1 MSCVLPFSERG
12 SVIGDWK
19 DCAHNS
25 RVEGIHKKR
34 LVICCDGTWNNAN
47 EGKPPTNVSRLATVV
62 AQKCCSGMPQL
73 VYYHRG
79 AGTDAS
85 TGAQLLGGIFGTGVV
100 EDIRDVYRFIC
111 DNYSPDDE
119 IVIVGFSRGAFTAR
133 SVADMVC
140 SIGLLNGFGLYH
152 FHKIFED
159 YQNFSKWDDRSFD
172 KESDLRAFGADSIRS
187 LQLQEY
193 DEDLMQELSKSN
205 NANRE
210 KVDWEKVDWKK
221 HEEADQAA
229 TKLRKMWFE
238 ECKSGRKSR
247 GNNGS
252 SAADRLEKISEWYL
266 EKLRLFKMI
275 HCKLDHET
283 GWWLPRKIEID
294 AIGVWDTVGSLGIPK
309 GLRLFD
315 WYQPGRS
322 ATEIRFAS
330 LRVHRNV
337 RHAFHAL
344 ALDEWRKD
352 FTPTLWAMPD
362 EKKEEDKGGE
372 NEQGRRKKKEKKTQL
387 RQVWFPG
394 SHSDVGGGGDDL
406 HISTISLAWMADQ
419 LSSVGVEFVPTEMKR
434 LFRAVELEAVTA
446 RWALGRTFAPP
457 LITSIPD
464 RLRDGISYPVN
475 ALLGW
480 NKHRGTRQPGL
491 TKDDHQE
498 HRLRNTNEL
507 IHPSVRI
514 RYLYK
519 GRLVSKGQEEENKT
533 TWDCPALTSP
543 ENGYRLRL
551 IQKHRPFFARN
562 ANHINDS
569 TYNTLVG
576 AIQSVHGQD
585 GVDNKHSKIA
595 KQLPFESSLRNPYPD
610 EQWTW
615 ETAEKSQHRAAEGW
629 VWERWDHEKK
639 QSERL
644 FEEHVG
650 MWERLYM
657 ETNRIHLGREE
668 KDWVATMP
676 KHGWAHS
683 IQKRVTKASGHV
695 VSGVRDSALS
705 AVKAPFKL
713 AKKVVYM
720 ARATLGGAVQL
731 LNPYSSHPK
740 LRLFQP
746 NSKYPEVEQRHK
758 GYGLHDLVVWQQGD
772 KRWYEPKKPS
782 AS

>member
-1 MSCVLPFSERG
+1 MSCVLHPSERG
-12 SVIGDWK
+12 YIAGDWK

-25 RVEGIHKKR
+25 RVEGTHKKR

-85 TGAQLLGGIFGTGVV
+85 MGARLLGGIFGTGVV

-133 SVADMVC
+133 SVAGMVC

-152 FHKIFED
+152 FHEIFED
-159 YQNFSKWDDRSFD
+159 YQNFSKWDQRSFD
-172 KESDLRAFGADSIRS
+172 RESDLKAFGAESIRS
-187 LQLQEY
+187 LDLQDY
-193 DEDLMQELSKSN
+193 AEDLKKVPSQLE
-205 NANRE
+205 NANW
-210 KVDWEKVDWKK
+210 KKVDWKTQK
-221 HEEADQAA
+221 EADEAA
-229 TKLRKMWFE
+229 TKLRRKWFE
-238 ECKSGRKSR
+238 ECKSERKTYGKD
-247 GNNGS
+247 GNS
-252 SAADRLEKISEWYL
+252 TADRLEEISDWYL
-266 EKLRLFKMI
+266 RKLEKFRML
-275 HCKLDHET
+275 HCTLHHET
-283 GWWLPRKIEID
+283 GWWIAKKVEIT

-362 EKKEEDKGGE
+362 EKNEADAKRGRGQVKKRTKE
-372 NEQGRRKKKEKKTQL
+372 RKTQL

-394 SHSDVGGGGDDL
+394 SHSDVGGGGNDL
-406 HISTISLAWMADQ
+406 HIATISLAWMADQ
-419 LSSVGVEFVPTEMKR
+419 LSSVGVEFAPKEMRR
-434 LFRAVELEAVTA
+434 LFGAVELEAATA

-464 RLRDGISYPVN
+464 ILRDGISYPVN

-480 NKHRGTRQPGL
+480 NRHRGTRQPGL
-491 TKDDHQE
+491 TKDDHKKQ
-498 HRLRNTNEL
+498 RLRNTNEL

-519 GRLVSKGQEEENKT
+519 GLPVCKGPEEEDMT
-533 TWDCPALTSP
+533 AWDCPALTSP
-543 ENGYRLRL
+543 ENGYRLRQL
-551 IQKHRPFFARN
+551 QKHRPFFAKN
-562 ANHINDS
+562 SNHIKES

-576 AIQSVHGQD
+576 PVQSVHGHD
-585 GVDNKHSKIA
+585 DADDKHEKVA
-595 KQLPFESSLRNPYPD
+595 KQLPFETVLRNPYPH
-610 EQWTW
+610 ERWIW
-615 ETAEKSQHRAAEGW
+615 EKDDKSQHRATQVW

-639 QSERL
+639 QFERL
-644 FEEHVG
+644 FEERVG
-650 MWERLYM
+650 MWERHYM
-657 ETNRIHLGREE
+657 DTNQKHLNRGE
-668 KDWVATMP
+668 KDWASTLP
-676 KHGWAHS
+676 KHAWARS
-683 IQKRVTKASGHV
+683 IGRQMMKLPGRVVG
-695 VSGVRDSALS
+695 GVRDSAVS
-705 AVKAPFKL
+705 AIKAPFKI
-713 AKKVVYM
+713 AEKVIYTTG
-720 ARATLGGAVQL
+720 AALGGVVQL
-731 LNPYSSHPK
+731 LNPYSSRPRLRLFKPSSKHPK
-740 LRLFQP
+740 LDP
-746 NSKYPEVEQRHK
+746 RHRD
-758 GYGLHDLVVWQQGD
+758 YGLHDLIVWQQGD
-772 KRWYEPKKPS
+772 MRRYTLASKEPADS
-782 AS
+782 